1 MTPLPARC
9 QSLRKHAIVQ
19 LSYGY
24 FIEEV
29 MTSISP
35 RPVRVRIAPSPT
47 GDPHIGTAYI
57 ALFNYVFA
65 KKHGGKFIVRIEDTD
80 QTRFRKDS
88 EAMILECLKWV
99 GLPWD
104 EGPDVGGPHAPYR
117 QSERTH
123 LYREYAQVLLNKGH
137 AYRCFCTSERLDTV
151 RKERMAQKLQGGYD
165 RHCRDLSA
173 ADVEQKLKSG
183 ASFTIRMKMPLSGQ
197 TTFNDGLRGP
207 VSFEN
212 EGIDDQ
218 VLLKSDGFPTY
229 HLANVV
235 DDHEMQISHVIRG
248 EEWISSTPKHV
259 VLYEMFGWQKPEFT
273 HLPLLRNA
281 DKSKISKRKQPTSI
295 NYYRRKGILPD
306 ALRNYLALMGWSY
319 GDDKEIF
326 STQDMIEHFSIERMT
341 LGGPVFDLEKL
352 AWINGHYMRNLN
364 TVHYVNHLR
373 EEIFSPAYL
382 AQIVP
387 LIRDRIE
394 KFEDF
399 IGAAHFFFSG
409 DLKYDPQLLLPKGR
423 APGDVAQNLS
433 DALDALEVLES
444 WTVSDI
450 TAAMEGFLVAKNL
463 KAKDIYM
470 PLRVATTGAKETP
483 PLFESMAVI
492 GKEMVRRRIR
502 CAVSTLNTLP
512 TAEQPAAPAGADK
525 GKPQTGKH

>member
-1 MTPLPARC
+1 MRTR
-9 QSLRKHAIVQ
+9 
-19 LSYGY
+19 
-24 FIEEV
+24 
-29 MTSISP
+29 
-35 RPVRVRIAPSPT
+35 
-47 GDPHIGTAYI
+47 TAYI

-117 QSERTH
+117 QSERTQ

-183 ASFTIRMKMPLSGQ
+183 ASFTIRMKMPLTGQ
-197 TTFNDGLRGP
+197 TAFNDGLRGP

-364 TVHYVNHLR
+364 TDHYVTHLR

-450 TAAMEGFLVAKNL
+450 TSAMEGFLAAKNL

-512 TAEQPAAPAGADK
+512 TADQPAAPAGADK